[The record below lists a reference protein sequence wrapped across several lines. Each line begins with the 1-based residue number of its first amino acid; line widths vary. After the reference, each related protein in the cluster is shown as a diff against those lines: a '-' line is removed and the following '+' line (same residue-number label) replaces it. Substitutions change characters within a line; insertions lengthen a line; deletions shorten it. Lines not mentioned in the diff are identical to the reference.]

1 MEEFFDHEIEYLIDA
16 VNKDIKEFK
25 SLNIEFQ
32 RKYNGALILY
42 KEVLEK
48 LNKILNIKNK

>member
-42 KEVLEK
+42 KEVIEK
-48 LNKILNIKNK
+48 LNKILTIKNK